1 MVRRPLGGTG
11 FSTAPLV
18 LGGNVFGWTIDEQA
32 SFDVLDAFVDHGFNA
47 IDTADVYSAWE
58 GGNKGG
64 ESETIIGNWL
74 RARPGVRD
82 KVLLFTKVGSD
93 MGGPD
98 KKGLSKAWIARAVE
112 DSLRRLQTDRIDIY
126 FSHWPDEGTPT
137 EETLGAFRKLVEAGK
152 VRAIGASNLDAPQL
166 AAALAVS
173 KRDGLPAYQVLQPE
187 YNLYDRGS
195 YDGPLRKLCVSEGL
209 GVVTYF
215 SLASGFLA
223 GKYRSK
229 TDLGKSK
236 RGEDVGKYLNDRGFR
251 ILHALDQV
259 SQRHAA
265 EPAQVALAWLMGRQG
280 VTAPIASATRPAH
293 VETFVKAAALGL
305 SAEDF
310 VALELASNPLS
321 PQSP

>member
-1 MVRRPLGGTG
+1 MMVRRPLGGTG
-11 FSTAPLV
+11 LSTAPLV
-18 LGGNVFGWTIDEQA
+18 LGGNVFGWTIDESA

-58 GGNKGG
+58 AGNKGG

-82 KVLLFTKVGSD
+82 KILLFTKVGSD
-93 MGGPD
+93 MGAPD

-112 DSLRRLQTDRIDIY
+112 DSLRRLQTDRIDVY
-126 FSHWPDEGTPT
+126 FSHWPDDGVPY
-137 EETLGAFRKLVEAGK
+137 EETLGAYRKLIDAGK
-152 VRAIGASNLDAPQL
+152 VRAIGASNLDASQL

-195 YDGPLRKLCVSEGL
+195 YDGPLRKICMSEGL

-229 TDLGKSK
+229 ADLGKSK
-236 RGEDVGKYLNDRGFR
+236 RGEDVEKYINDRGLR
-251 ILHALDQV
+251 ILHALDQI
-259 SQRHAA
+259 SQRHDA
-265 EPAQVALAWLMGRQG
+265 EPAQVALSWLMARQG
-280 VTAPIASATRPAH
+280 VTAPIASATRIAH
-293 VETFVKAAALGL
+293 VEAFAKAAMLEL
-305 SAEDF
+305 SAEDL
-310 VALELASNPLS
+310 VELELSSGPASP
-321 PQSP
+321 PT